1 MEYEPQLPRITVSL
15 RLDTGELHH
24 FGPLLCFVAH
34 KRPKLGGRHRHWI
47 GAQTFD
53 PGVELRIGEASYD
66 LLTAASL
73 CERGPDVWCKKL
85 ISLRQQ
91 SYSISATTHAAY
103 FSSGRRCVVSK
114 NEVVSF
120 EAGRERGQTVLRS
133 VMAP

>member
-1 MEYEPQLPRITVSL
+1 MGRTRPASGSVLL
-15 RLDTGELHH
+15 RLGARELDDL
-24 FGPLLCFVAH
+24 GPFLGFVGH
-34 KRPKLGGRHRHWI
+34 EPPELGGRHRHWI